1 MSPRRYT
8 LGARAEAVGR
18 TRERV
23 LAAARELLVAGDVQ
37 RVTVDEI
44 AARADVSRATVYQR
58 FGSKVGVFEALVGD
72 LERRAGLEEL
82 AGVVE
87 THPVDGLIGAV
98 ASAGCR
104 YWATDPELARTTIAL
119 SRLQP
124 EVAEMLAPHDAGRVR
139 LLERMVERLAAA
151 GLLGCPPAVALDALW
166 LLTSFDAYDL
176 LATGRGLTPEQAA
189 EQLTAL
195 LTARLG

>member
-8 LGARAEAVGR
+8 LGARAEAAGR

-72 LERRAGLEEL
+72 LERRAGLEDL

-98 ASAGCR
+98 AAAGCR

-139 LLERMVERLAAA
+139 LLERMVERLEAA
-151 GLLGCPPAVALDALW
+151 GLLGCPPVVALDALW